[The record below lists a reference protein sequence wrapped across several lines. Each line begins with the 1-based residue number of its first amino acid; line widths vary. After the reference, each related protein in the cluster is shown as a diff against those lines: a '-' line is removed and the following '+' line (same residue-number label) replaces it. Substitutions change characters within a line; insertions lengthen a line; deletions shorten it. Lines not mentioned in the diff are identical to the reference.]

1 MEYDVF
7 EKLLKSHNLT
17 VYQVTKAT
25 GISPSTFSD
34 WKNGRSCPKAD
45 KLARIAAFFSISL
58 DELIGTAE
66 GKRSA
71 EAAYRNL
78 RAHKMVP
85 VIGVIRAGAPIVTDE
100 TLLGREFADVND
112 TEDYFYLEVCGD
124 SMKNCGIV
132 DPNARGCV

>member
-45 KLARIAAFFSISL
+45 KLARIASFFSISL

-71 EAAYRNL
+71 EASYRNM
-78 RAHKMVP
+78 RAH
-85 VIGVIRAGAPIVTDE
+85 
-100 TLLGREFADVND
+100 
-112 TEDYFYLEVCGD
+112 
-124 SMKNCGIV
+124 
-132 DPNARGCV
+132 